1 MKKQALVIGLGQFG
15 MSLAQSL
22 SERGVEVLAVDR
34 NPDYVQQMSRH
45 VTEAVVF
52 DSTDEDSLLRA
63 APGKR
68 DLCVC
73 CIGRESREGA
83 IITTALLRQMGAP
96 RIVARASDELTERI
110 LYLVG
115 AHEVVNP
122 EKAFGERLAS
132 RMLHEGLVD
141 EVPLSDDLVISQ
153 MRTPAYMVGKTLIDL
168 MLPKQHEAIVVAMRR
183 TTDQGTKLI
192 MPDPRAPILEDD
204 ILVVVSSPEAARK
217 LLESK

>member
-34 NPDYVQQMSRH
+34 NAESVQQMSRL

-52 DSTDEDSLLRA
+52 DATDEDSLLRA
-63 APGKR
+63 APDNR

-73 CIGRESREGA
+73 CIGQESRESA

-96 RIVARASDELTERI
+96 RIVARASDALTERI

-132 RMLHEGLVD
+132 KMLHEGLVD
-141 EVPLSDDLVISQ
+141 EVPLGDDLVITQ
-153 MRTPAYMVGKTLIDL
+153 IRTTEYMVGKTLIDL
-168 MLPKQHEAIVVAMRR
+168 MLPKQHDVIVVAIRR
-183 TTDQGTKLI
+183 TMEKGTRLI
-192 MPDPRAPILEDD
+192 MPDPNASMREDD
-204 ILVVVSSPEAARK
+204 VLVVVSSPEAVHK
-217 LLESK
+217 LLEKK